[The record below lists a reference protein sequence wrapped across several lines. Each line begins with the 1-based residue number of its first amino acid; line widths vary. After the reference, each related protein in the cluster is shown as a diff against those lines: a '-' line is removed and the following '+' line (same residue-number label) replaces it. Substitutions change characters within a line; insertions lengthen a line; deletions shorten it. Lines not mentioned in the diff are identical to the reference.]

1 MKTFPID
8 NQKSFILRFESNEAF
23 GDATRER
30 SSAVQLYANMQWH
43 NVAPTNGSADIV
55 THMIQYSDLKRC
67 NRCRCK
73 RPLWLWQQSLSIS
86 VYSRSDSCRINL
98 AYLPSLFMAVH
109 MQIMIFIN
117 ITDEEFPERLS
128 VWPLDVTH
136 FVKCLCCEIFDIPW
150 TKVNQN
156 GRGKGHDVPCSLSD
170 FTPPLHEY
178 ANSCSLFPLE
188 FISIFNYGVWSA
200 VSRF

>member
-1 MKTFPID
+1 MP
-8 NQKSFILRFESNEAF
+8 LAMRHMWAE
-23 GDATRER
+23 
-30 SSAVQLYANMQWH
+30 LCANMQWH
-43 NVAPTNGSADIV
+43 NVAPTNGNADIL
-55 THMIQYSDLKRC
+55 TRMMHIAIQYSDLERC
-67 NRCRCK
+67 NRWQCK
-73 RPLWLWQQSLSIS
+73 RPFWLQQQSLSIS
-86 VYSRSDSCRINL
+86 LSSWSDSCRFNL

-128 VWPLDVTH
+128 VWPVDVTH

-150 TKVNQN
+150 TEVNQN
-156 GRGKGHDVPCSLSD
+156 GRGKGHDVPCPPWLH
-170 FTPPLHEY
+170 TPLHEY

-188 FISIFNYGVWSA
+188 FISIFNYDVWSA